1 MDGMFG
7 FVTWS
12 MWTFNGIES
21 DWNFLIGMNQLNETN
36 SVQGFN
42 ISRED
47 GSLKIDKVHPCDVTS
62 FMCKAEREMVNGTS
76 RPPKKHYVTL
86 RVINQKCKY
95 FLIYFCFLFFFILF
109 YFFYLQSH
117 YNNDN
122 HNNKIQK
129 GGKKKRKAKK
139 EKKLVPTC
147 KIYATKLIIQ
157 LTIQRRMTYLHNITY
172 ISFLTII
179 LPTNLT
185 LQCR

>member
-86 RVINQKCKY
+86 RVINQKCNRTSTTSTPETGQNPQG
-95 FLIYFCFLFFFILF
+95 CE
-109 YFFYLQSH
+109 
-117 YNNDN
+117 
-122 HNNKIQK
+122 K
-129 GGKKKRKAKK
+129 GPVKTTSYSGADRIAAIIACLLAAA
-139 EKKLVPTC
+139 KLVVILYLKRRKLREIFDRCTGRTESPT
-147 KIYATKLIIQ
+147 
-157 LTIQRRMTYLHNITY
+157 
-172 ISFLTII
+172 
-179 LPTNLT
+179 PT
-185 LQCR
+185 